1 MSGDLTRIEPPGKV
15 ISLDTMRWQ
24 PLGPGA
30 AVVFSAQDETRARA
44 MIADIQRD
52 CLDGD
57 GPFRQQLL
65 ELHRAGRALDLIRL
79 ISKNFAGRGGVT
91 VLDFVEVKHAWDAL
105 LASVLAE
112 KIREAGDGL

>member
-1 MSGDLTRIEPPGKV
+1 MSGDLTRIEPPEKV

-57 GPFRQQLL
+57 GPFRQRLL
-65 ELHRAGRALDLIRL
+65 ELHRVSRALDLIRL
-79 ISKNFAGRGGVT
+79 LSKNFAGRGTVT
-91 VLDFVEVKHAWDAL
+91 VLEFVEVRRAWDAL
-105 LASVLAE
+105 QASVLAE
-112 KIREAGDGL
+112 KIREAGDGQ